1 MLMLDHRG
9 RRPCAGRGLFAHHA
23 PYDALMIRR
32 TTVARLIVAVLAAM
46 LGVRASHAQAPAAVP
61 TERKAS
67 KVAVLPI
74 TGAIDDVTLWSV
86 DRRLAAAR
94 EAGFDAVVFE
104 IDTPGGE
111 VGAMLDICLRIK
123 SDAPANTVAWIKPKA
138 YSAGTF
144 IALTCRELVVAPG
157 AVFGDAAPIAAMP
170 GVGLVPLPAAERAK
184 QESPLL
190 DELDA
195 AAQRRQ
201 EDPRLLEAFV
211 AVERELWLIERSSDG
226 VRRFADRAELELV
239 GLDPG
244 AAVPK
249 PTATSGSRPLPAA
262 DLPLAAADAGAWKV
276 IEVVDTRDR
285 LLVVQTDEAL
295 RWGLAA
301 AEVRDDQALAQFFLV
316 AAVTRFP
323 ESWTETLVRFLISWP
338 IRILLIGIFAV
349 CLVIEMLHPGVG
361 VPGAIAGAAFLLLVG
376 APGLLG
382 LAEWW
387 EILLV
392 LAGIALIGVEVLII
406 PGMGFV
412 GVLGALCV
420 LLGLVASFTG
430 SDPTSAGERS
440 TLITASTTTVAGLI
454 LGAILTWFASRWF
467 RETWVFRR
475 AVLSAAVADPLSPP
489 IRGEAV
495 PPPIGTRG
503 VADTD
508 LRPSGRARFGDT
520 IFDAQSTGAYIA
532 RGAPIEV
539 VGRAGMS
546 VVVDECSEARKS

>member
-1 MLMLDHRG
+1 MSVR
-9 RRPCAGRGLFAHHA
+9 A
-23 PYDALMIRR
+23 
-32 TTVARLIVAVLAAM
+32 IVVVLLAVLLAAS
-46 LGVRASHAQAPAAVP
+46 AAIAQPQSAAP
-61 TERKAS
+61 TERKATR
-67 KVAVLPI
+67 VAVLPI
-74 TGAIDDVTLWSV
+74 SGAIDDVTLWSV
-86 DRRLAAAR
+86 ERRLAAVR

-123 SDAPANTVAWIKPKA
+123 SEAPANTVAWIKPKA

-195 AAQRRQ
+195 AALRRRD
-201 EDPRLLEAFV
+201 DPRLLEAFV
-211 AVERELWLIERSSDG
+211 SVERELWLIERASDG
-226 VRRFADRAELELV
+226 TRRFADRAELELL
-239 GLDPG
+239 GLDPSTM
-244 AAVPK
+244 PPR
-249 PTATSGSRPLPAA
+249 PTTSAGSRPVPAA
-262 DLPLAAADAGAWKV
+262 ELPLTSADAGAWRV
-276 IEVVDTRDR
+276 VEVVDTRDR

-316 AAVTRFP
+316 SSVVRFP
-323 ESWTETLVRFLISWP
+323 ESWTETVVRFLVSWP
-338 IRILLIGIFAV
+338 IRIVLIGIFAV
-349 CLVIEMLHPGVG
+349 CLIIEMLHPGVG

-376 APGLLG
+376 APGILG

-392 LAGIALIGVEVLII
+392 LAGIALIGAEILIV

-412 GVLGALCV
+412 GVLGAICV
-420 LLGLVASFTG
+420 LVGLVASFTG

-440 TLITASTTTVAGLI
+440 TLITASTTTIAGLF

-467 RETWVFRR
+467 RETWVFKR
-475 AVLSAAVADPLSPP
+475 AVLSAAVTDPLSAP
-489 IRGEAV
+489 IRGEQA
-495 PPPIGTRG
+495 PPPVGTRG

-508 LRPSGRARFGDT
+508 LRPAGRARFGDS

-532 RGAPIEV
+532 RGSPIEV
-539 VGRAGMS
+539 VGRASTS
-546 VVVDECSEARKS
+546 VVVDECTESGKTEGPRA